1 MTIKRMVIDAD
12 ILLFQSAASVEHCAE
27 WPDGMWTWH
36 AFENEG
42 EAAMDDMV
50 KGLFNAVTEKYP
62 ECTEVVMALSGDRS
76 KNFRKQLLP
85 TYKSNRK
92 GSRKPLLY
100 KHLEERLLKE
110 YNCVIEET
118 LEGDDLLGL
127 MADDETVLVTIDKDL
142 QTVPG
147 HHYNFNKKEFFTVDE
162 TSADYFNM
170 YQALTGD
177 TTDGYAGIPG
187 IGPVAATKILDE
199 SPQCHWFG
207 IAYAKAAKKGLSED
221 YVDRQYATAHILR
234 PGEYDFTTKE
244 VKGPAGPFLKP
255 V

>member
-1 MTIKRMVIDAD
+1 MTIKRMIIDAD

-42 EAAMDDMV
+42 EAALDDMV
-50 KGLFNAVTEKYP
+50 KGLYAAVVAEYP
-62 ECTEVVMALSGDRS
+62 ECTEVIMALSGDRS

-162 TSADYFNM
+162 DSADYFNM

-187 IGPVAATKILDE
+187 RRFWMMSRSAGGSPWLTRRLQRRACRKTMLIASMRQPTSSVPVSTTTPRRK
-199 SPQCHWFG
+199 S
-207 IAYAKAAKKGLSED
+207 KALP
-221 YVDRQYATAHILR
+221 AHS
-234 PGEYDFTTKE
+234 
-244 VKGPAGPFLKP
+244 
-255 V
+255 